1 MHLVGITDNMK
12 NIDPVWN
19 IFCAYILLIFF
30 ILLAGG
36 ISAQTPC
43 EDEICVVE
51 FNAGWNESNGVDY
64 LNKLTDCGVK
74 RISIDE
80 GTWQKEYGII
90 VVPTIIVFNGE
101 EIKRFQADLSFKM
114 SATREEVQEV
124 VDEIIMSDF

>member
-1 MHLVGITDNMK
+1 MK
-12 NIDPVWN
+12 NLDPVWN
-19 IFCAYILLIFF
+19 IFCAYLFLIFF

-51 FNAGWNESNGVDY
+51 FNAGWNESNGVNY

-74 RISIDE
+74 KISIDE
-80 GTWQKEYGII
+80 GTWQKEYGIV
-90 VVPTIIVFNGE
+90 VVPTIIVFNGKE
-101 EIKRFQADLSFKM
+101 VKRFQADLSFKM
-114 SATREEVQEV
+114 SATREEIQEV

>member
-1 MHLVGITDNMK
+1 MK
-12 NIDPVWN
+12 KLDPVWN

-36 ISAQTPC
+36 LSAQTPC

-74 RISIDE
+74 KISIDE

-101 EIKRFQADLSFKM
+101 EVKRFQADLSFKM
-114 SATREEVQEV
+114 LTTREEVQEV